1 MQRLMMVALATGAC
15 AMILPAGEASAQ
27 FAPNGYGA
35 PVQAQPV
42 STPYRQGDMGGG
54 FIEFL
59 FSGAQPRAPRYPDSG
74 GMPAMQPPVMSQPE
88 MQMQMQQQQP
98 QYAPAYARF
107 GGGRSGGRFD
117 TLELAATFPDFRP
130 AGDSVT
136 PLAEAD
142 GSGKSALVFFT
153 FARADR
159 KADPADMVG
168 MLYARFLEPRVEET
182 EEGLIRRAFQDGSPY
197 QGEDLYFAPPEG
209 RAFAARCARPTVP
222 SDGLPETCLSLFR
235 EGGLDVSIRFGRPLL
250 ARWERLAGG
259 ARALAQTMIAR

>member
-1 MQRLMMVALATGAC
+1 MSRRARFFVYAFGATLVAGAGALGWYITQRASQNRALA
-15 AMILPAGEASAQ
+15 
-27 FAPNGYGA
+27 
-35 PVQAQPV
+35 V
-42 STPYRQGDMGGG
+42 SSIGDVT
-54 FIEFL
+54 L
-59 FSGAQPRAPRYPDSG
+59 A
-74 GMPAMQPPVMSQPE
+74 
-88 MQMQMQQQQP
+88 
-98 QYAPAYARF
+98 YAPAYARF

-182 EEGLIRRAFQDGSPY
+182 EEGLIRRAFQDSSPY

>member
-1 MQRLMMVALATGAC
+1 MSRRARFFVYAFGATLVAGAGALGWYITQRASQNRALA
-15 AMILPAGEASAQ
+15 
-27 FAPNGYGA
+27 
-35 PVQAQPV
+35 V
-42 STPYRQGDMGGG
+42 SSIGDVT
-54 FIEFL
+54 L
-59 FSGAQPRAPRYPDSG
+59 A
-74 GMPAMQPPVMSQPE
+74 
-88 MQMQMQQQQP
+88 
-98 QYAPAYARF
+98 YAPAYARF

-209 RAFAARCARPTVP
+209 RAFAARCVRPTVP

-259 ARALAQTMIAR
+259 SRALAQTMIAR

>member
-1 MQRLMMVALATGAC
+1 MSRRARFFVYAFGAALVAG
-15 AMILPAGEASAQ
+15 
-27 FAPNGYGA
+27 
-35 PVQAQPV
+35 
-42 STPYRQGDMGGG
+42 
-54 FIEFL
+54 
-59 FSGAQPRAPRYPDSG
+59 SGALGWYITQRA
-74 GMPAMQPPVMSQPE
+74 SQNRALVVSSIGDVTLA
-88 MQMQMQQQQP
+88 
-98 QYAPAYARF
+98 YAPAYARF

-142 GSGKSALVFFT
+142 GSGKTALVFFT

-159 KADPADMVG
+159 KMDPADMVG
-168 MLYARFLEPRVEET
+168 LLYARFLEPGVEET

-235 EGGLDVSIRFGRPLL
+235 EGGLDISIRFGRPLL
-250 ARWERLAGG
+250 ARWERLAPG

>member
-1 MQRLMMVALATGAC
+1 MSRRARFFVYAFGATLVAGAGALGWYITQRASQNRALA
-15 AMILPAGEASAQ
+15 
-27 FAPNGYGA
+27 
-35 PVQAQPV
+35 V
-42 STPYRQGDMGGG
+42 SSIGDVT
-54 FIEFL
+54 L
-59 FSGAQPRAPRYPDSG
+59 A
-74 GMPAMQPPVMSQPE
+74 
-88 MQMQMQQQQP
+88 
-98 QYAPAYARF
+98 YAPAYARF